1 MIRPSLIVALLLVPA
16 AALAQNG
23 AVTPGA
29 LDLSIPQAP
38 MRYLDDPAYPSDA
51 PGTFY
56 GDHSGR
62 GLRKDNGN
70 SPVVDEK
77 LQVHGAVSAGIG
89 YSRAYGNSNWQTV
102 DLNLGKNITNDEG
115 KTRRVDLNIHMSKG
129 EGVGPY
135 GYGPGP
141 WYGW

>member
-38 MRYLDDPAYPSDA
+38 MRYLDDPAYQSDA

-62 GLRKDNGN
+62 GLRKDSGN

-89 YSRAYGNSNWQTV
+89 YSKAYGNSNWQAV

>member
-38 MRYLDDPAYPSDA
+38 MRYLDDPAYQSDA

-62 GLRKDNGN
+62 GLRKDSGN
-70 SPVVDEK
+70 SQVVDEK

-89 YSRAYGNSNWQTV
+89 YSKAYGNSNWQAV

-135 GYGPGP
+135 GYGRGP

>member
-38 MRYLDDPAYPSDA
+38 MRYLDDPAYQSDA

-62 GLRKDNGN
+62 GLRKDIGK

-89 YSRAYGNSNWQTV
+89 YSKAYGNSNWQTV

>member
-1 MIRPSLIVALLLVPA
+1 QAPAGEVVFLPAPGVSGSGSRRRQAWFKPYLLVSRQPYHLDTAPRSVTAMIRPSVIVALLLVPA

-38 MRYLDDPAYPSDA
+38 MRYLDDPAYQSDA

-56 GDHSGR
+56 GDHSDR

-77 LQVHGAVSAGIG
+77 LQVHG
-89 YSRAYGNSNWQTV
+89 
-102 DLNLGKNITNDEG
+102 
-115 KTRRVDLNIHMSKG
+115 
-129 EGVGPY
+129 
-135 GYGPGP
+135 
-141 WYGW
+141 

>member
-38 MRYLDDPAYPSDA
+38 MRYLDDPAYQSDA

-62 GLRKDNGN
+62 GLRKDSGN
-70 SPVVDEK
+70 SQVVDEK

-89 YSRAYGNSNWQTV
+89 YSKAYGNSNWQAV
-102 DLNLGKNITNDEG
+102 DLNLGKNITNDDG